1 MVEGLPMLKNEYVAC
16 EGCALGKM
24 HRDEFPSNPDRRRRD
39 VLELVHTDVCGPMQT
54 RSLGGAY
61 YFFYLLMIAQGT
73 HGCISLGERVMF
85 LNTLRNSETWW
96 RSKQEKP

>member
-24 HRDEFPSNPDRRRRD
+24 HKDEFPSNFDRRKID

-61 YFFYLLMIAQGT
+61 YFLLFIDDCT
-73 HGCISLGERVMF
+73 RYTWVYFLRERMMF
-85 LNTLRNSETWW
+85 LNTLRNLETWW
-96 RSKQEKP
+96 RSKHERP